1 MGDGP
6 KTDGLSEVGVT
17 PEPNDHRLGHRDR
30 VRQRFIRLGAEAFA
44 DYEMLEAVLHVVV
57 PQRDTKDLAKSLLDR
72 FGSFSGV
79 LAAPYDQLRRFKGLG
94 DVTAA
99 NLKIIQGAAQRYA
112 RDQVNRD
119 QPILGSWSALLDY
132 CRAQMAFEDIE
143 QFRLLFLDKKNKLVA
158 DEVQQRGTVDHTPVY
173 PREVIKRALELSATA
188 LILVHNHP
196 SGDPSPSAAD
206 VQMTRAIVDV
216 AKPLGISVHDHII
229 IGRTGHASLRGL
241 KLI

>member
-1 MGDGP
+1 MGDSP
-6 KTDGLSEVGVT
+6 KPEGLSEAGVG
-17 PEPNDHRLGHRDR
+17 EPADHRLGHRDR
-30 VRQRFIRLGAEAFA
+30 VRQRFLKLGAESFA
-44 DYEMLEAVLHVVV
+44 DYELLEAVLHIVV
-57 PQRDTKDLAKSLLDR
+57 PQRDTKDLAKSLLAR

-79 LAAPYDQLRRFKGLG
+79 LAAPYEQLRHFKGLG
-94 DVTAA
+94 DITAA
-99 NLKIIQGAAQRYA
+99 NLKIVQGAAQRYA
-112 RDQVNRD
+112 HDQVSRD
-119 QPILGSWSALLDY
+119 QPILSSWSALLDY
-132 CRAQMAFEDIE
+132 CRAQMAYEDIE